1 MQLRNPMMMF
11 PAGLLASVLAGCGGG
26 GGGDNVR
33 PNMDNRPPLSEPPT
47 VNYGARAEQQLS
59 TARFTTHQ
67 PMALEQ
73 VGAHHA
79 YARGLSGSG
88 VRIGIEDTIVDYTQR
103 GEFGNRVRTSEADG
117 ADLIYWRPPGR
128 QNSYDA
134 NGCLRNPRCAVY
146 TINSQGDDNA
156 YNREVEEIV
165 RRDGW
170 PLRDD
175 EAFIVDDYYSES
187 DPIGFLYRAYEVPT
201 PYGEEG
207 FHGTAVAS
215 TAAGRNL
222 GVAPGA
228 IIVPVAENLTED
240 QQDEI
245 LIANELLSL
254 VASLPPTERTRFDQ
268 ESASIVRS
276 DYAKF
281 DIINRSYGPDT
292 PPAPV
297 ADAAAVSNIDEFL
310 VRNLPST
317 RRALYQLDRASGNRT
332 VIVYAAGNEGHTRPS
347 LEASLPYYLPEV
359 RGHHVAVAATDPST
373 QRIANVQVN
382 RSYSSDRCGPLP
394 NDWNTAQHGRHFCL
408 AAPGTVRALIPNP
421 DRPGQGDIRDVG
433 GTSFAAPIV
442 SGALALMMEHFRGT
456 QGNTEIVRRMMDTAD
471 RTGVYANSAIY
482 GAGHLDLKAALSPVD
497 GLSAGQGTA
506 SLGSSRLST
515 PSAFGAVGD
524 RLGGAEV
531 ATFDAQGFPFW
542 IPASDLVSSR
552 GTSGSAIPVFDD
564 PMGEAPG
571 AGLETLS
578 LAWSEHTTNTN
589 SPFGEGF
596 TLGFGPGS
604 ASVARASDGN
614 RWGWGASFADGS
626 YLGSRASGAFGHDLR
641 SGMVWASRSFNRE
654 LGRGVT
660 FHAGVTLAAGRAD
673 YESDAMFEA
682 TPSLMSAAS
691 VRVASRGT
699 SLTLESPM
707 RAESGTGTFRLETG
721 HVEDGVRQRETVRVG
736 LRPDGRELR
745 ATLRHD
751 TPLAVAGRIAVEGSV
766 AHDAGHAAGARERRI
781 GLVWNVT
788 W

>member
-1 MQLRNPMMMF
+1 M
-11 PAGLLASVLAGCGGG
+11 V
-26 GGGDNVR
+26 
-33 PNMDNRPPLSEPPT
+33 
-47 VNYGARAEQQLS
+47 
-59 TARFTTHQ
+59 
-67 PMALEQ
+67 LEQ

-79 YARGLSGSG
+79 YARDLTGSG
-88 VRIGIEDTIVDYTQR
+88 VRIGIEDSIVDYTQR
-103 GEFGNRVRTSEADG
+103 AEFGNRVRTSEADG
-117 ADLIYWRPPGR
+117 ASLVYWRPPGR
-128 QNSYDA
+128 ENSYDA
-134 NGCLRNPRCAVY
+134 VRCQFNPRCVVY
-146 TINSQGDDNA
+146 TIDSQGDENA
-156 YNREVEEIV
+156 YNQAVEEIV

-175 EAFIVDDYYSES
+175 ETFLVDDHYSEF
-187 DPIGFLYRAYEVPT
+187 DPIDRLYRAYEVPT
-201 PYGEEG
+201 PYGEG
-207 FHGTAVAS
+207 SHGTAVAS

-222 GVAPGA
+222 GIAPDA
-228 IIVPVAENLTED
+228 IIIPTTINLTDDQED
-240 QQDEI
+240 GS
-245 LIANELLSL
+245 LVAAELLSL
-254 VASLPPTERTRFDQ
+254 AISLPPAERTRLDQ
-268 ESASIVRS
+268 ELAGILRN

-281 DIINRSYGPDT
+281 DIINRSFGPDT
-292 PPAPV
+292 PPNPV
-297 ADAAAVSNIDEFL
+297 ADASAVADSDRFL
-310 VRNLPST
+310 TRHLPST
-317 RRALYQLDRASGNRT
+317 RRAFVQLDRAPDDRT
-332 VIVYAAGNEGHTRPS
+332 VIVYAAGNKGHERPNP
-347 LEASLPYYLPEV
+347 ETALPYYLPDV

-373 QRIANVQVN
+373 KRIA
-382 RSYSSDRCGPLP
+382 RYSDRCGPLP
-394 NDWNTAQHGRHFCL
+394 SNWNRSRHGRHFCL
-408 AAPGTVRALIPNP
+408 VAPGTVRVLQP
-421 DRPGQGDIRDVG
+421 DARTPGQGRVEVDG
-433 GTSFAAPIV
+433 GTSYAAPIV

-456 QGNTEIVRRMMDTAD
+456 QGNTAIVRRMMDTAD

-482 GAGHLDLKAALSPVD
+482 GAGHLDLEAALSPVG

-542 IPASDLVSSR
+542 IPASDLVSAS
-552 GTSGSAIPVFDD
+552 GTSGSAIPAFDD

-578 LAWSEHTTNTN
+578 LAWSEHTTDTN
-589 SPFGEGF
+589 SPLGEGF
-596 TLGFGPGS
+596 TFGFGPGS
-604 ASVARASDGN
+604 ASVARTSDGN

-766 AHDAGHAAGARERRI
+766 AHDAGHTAGAREGRI
-781 GLVWNVT
+781 GLAWNVT

>member
-1 MQLRNPMMMF
+1 MQLRNLMTMYL
-11 PAGLLASVLAGCGGG
+11 AGLLASVLAGCGGG
-26 GGGDNVR
+26 GGGGGDNVR
-33 PNMDNRPPLSEPPT
+33 QNPPETSTPPEPPT
-47 VNYGARAEQQLS
+47 NTVNYQALATEQLS

-67 PMALEQ
+67 PMVLEQ

-88 VRIGIEDTIVDYTQR
+88 VRIGIEDSIVDYTQR
-103 GEFGNRVRTSEADG
+103 AEFGNRVRTSEADG
-117 ADLIYWRPPGR
+117 ASLVYWRPPGR

-134 NGCLRNPRCAVY
+134 DRCLFNPRCVVY
-146 TINSQGDDNA
+146 TIDSQGDDNA

-175 EAFIVDDYYSES
+175 EVFLIDDHYSEF
-187 DPIGFLYRAYEVPT
+187 DPIERLYRAYEVPT
-201 PYGEEG
+201 PYGDG
-207 FHGTAVAS
+207 DHGTIVAS

-222 GVAPGA
+222 GVASGA
-228 IIVPVAENLTED
+228 IIIPTTINLTDDQED
-240 QQDEI
+240 GS
-245 LIANELLSL
+245 LVAAELLSL
-254 VASLPPTERTRFDQ
+254 ITSLPPAERTQLDQ
-268 ESASIVRS
+268 ELASILRS

-281 DIINRSYGPDT
+281 DIINRSYGSVT
-292 PPAPV
+292 PPNPV
-297 ADAAAVSNIDEFL
+297 ADASAVADIDGFL
-310 VRNLPST
+310 TRHLPST
-317 RRALYQLDRASGNRT
+317 RRAFFQLDRAPGDRT
-332 VIVYAAGNEGHTRPS
+332 VIVYAAGNEEHERPD
-347 LEASLPYYLPEV
+347 LEAALPYYLSDV
-359 RGHHVAVAATDPST
+359 RGHHVAVAATDPNT
-373 QRIANVQVN
+373 KRIAD
-382 RSYSSDRCGPLP
+382 YSDRCGPLP
-394 NDWNTAQHGRHFCL
+394 SNWNHSRHGRHFCL
-408 AAPGTVRALIPNP
+408 VAPSSVRALIPNP
-421 DRPGQGDIRDVG
+421 NRPGQGDIRDGVE

-442 SGALALMMEHFRGT
+442 SGALALMMEHFRDT
-456 QGNTEIVRRMMDTAD
+456 QGNTAIVRRMMDTAD
-471 RTGVYANSAIY
+471 RTGVYANSEIY
-482 GAGHLDLKAALSPVD
+482 GAGHLDLEAALAPVG

-515 PSAFGAVGD
+515 PRAFGAVGD
-524 RLGGAEV
+524 RMGGVEV

-552 GTSGSAIPVFDD
+552 GTSGSAIPAFDD

-571 AGLETLS
+571 TGLETLH
-578 LAWSEHTTNTN
+578 LAWSEPTTRTN
-589 SPFGEGF
+589 NPLGEGF
-596 TLGFGPGS
+596 TFGFGPGS
-604 ASVARASDGN
+604 ASVARTADGN
-614 RWGWGASFADGS
+614 QWGWGASFADGS

-641 SGMVWASRSFNRE
+641 SGMVWASRSFDRE
-654 LGRGVT
+654 LGRGVM

-691 VRVASRGT
+691 VRVARRGT

-751 TPLAVAGRIAVEGSV
+751 TPLPVAGRIAVEGSV
-766 AHDAGHAAGARERRI
+766 AHDAGHTAGAREGRV
-781 GLVWNVT
+781 GLAWNVT